1 MANPSIEKP
10 AFTLLP
16 QEALIE
22 FKQIYK
28 EEFGVELPDEGAV
41 KKATAILNIFK
52 VLAKK
57 PIAAKGGKI

>member
-1 MANPSIEKP
+1 MANPAPEKP
-10 AFTLLP
+10 AFALLP

-28 EEFGVELPDEGAV
+28 EEFGVELPDEEAV
-41 KKATAILNIFK
+41 KKATAVLNIVK

-57 PIAAKGGKI
+57 PVLQKE

>member
-1 MANPSIEKP
+1 MAKP
-10 AFTLLP
+10 TTERPTFALFP

-28 EEFGVELPDEGAV
+28 EEFGVELTDAEAV
-41 KKATAILNIFK
+41 KKATAVVNMVK

-57 PIAAKGGKI
+57 PLLQKE